1 MLGYDGERSTV
12 PWNAAD
18 VARAVGLVLVGFIVM
33 LLLASLVI
41 RAGVVDERTFRTP
54 WFASSFHGAL
64 LLAVWVFGVR
74 KYHVRW
80 SAVGLRRS
88 LQDRRA
94 LSLPWLA
101 LLLSVVFTVIYATT
115 VQSLGLEPLLPP
127 PIEADFL
134 GEGFSRGL
142 NASVIVIWVP
152 FAEEVFF
159 RGFLLA
165 ALVAPLGPVRAAL
178 LSSAVFA
185 VGHLMLSAMIPFF
198 VTGLLL
204 AWLYL
209 RTRSVWPPITA
220 HAAQNLLALAFA
232 S

>member
-1 MLGYDGERSTV
+1 LGYDGERLTV

-18 VARAVGLVLVGFIVM
+18 VVRAVALVIVGFM
-33 LLLASLVI
+33 GLLLLASVVI
-41 RAGVVDERTFRTP
+41 GAGVMEEQTLRQP

-74 KYHVRW
+74 KYHTRW

-88 LQDRRA
+88 LDPRA
-94 LSLPWLA
+94 FSLPWLA
-101 LLLSVVFTVIYATT
+101 LLLSVVFTVLYAVT
-115 VQSLGLEPLLPP
+115 VESLGMERFLPP
-127 PIEADFL
+127 PTEGDIL

-142 NASVIVIWVP
+142 NTSVIVLWVP
-152 FAEEVFF
+152 FAEELFF

-165 ALVAPLGPVRAAL
+165 ALVAPLGPVRAAI
-178 LSSAVFA
+178 LSSIIFA
-185 VGHLMLSAMIPFF
+185 FGHLMLGVMVPFF

-204 AWLYL
+204 SWLYL

-220 HAAQNLLALAFA
+220 HAAQNLLALVL
-232 S
+232 ST

>member
-1 MLGYDGERSTV
+1 MTV

-18 VARAVGLVLVGFIVM
+18 VVRAVALVIVGFM
-33 LLLASLVI
+33 GLLLLASVVI
-41 RAGVVDERTFRTP
+41 GAGVMEEQTLRQP

-74 KYHVRW
+74 KYHTRW

-88 LQDRRA
+88 LDPRA
-94 LSLPWLA
+94 FSLPWLA
-101 LLLSVVFTVIYATT
+101 LLLSVVFTVLYAVT
-115 VQSLGLEPLLPP
+115 VESLGMERFLPP
-127 PIEADFL
+127 PTEGDIL

-142 NASVIVIWVP
+142 NTSVIVLWVP
-152 FAEEVFF
+152 FAEELFF

-165 ALVAPLGPVRAAL
+165 ALVAPLGPVRAAI
-178 LSSAVFA
+178 LSSIIFA
-185 VGHLMLSAMIPFF
+185 FGHLMLGVMVPFF

-204 AWLYL
+204 SWLYL

-220 HAAQNLLALAFA
+220 HAAQNLLALVL
-232 S
+232 ST